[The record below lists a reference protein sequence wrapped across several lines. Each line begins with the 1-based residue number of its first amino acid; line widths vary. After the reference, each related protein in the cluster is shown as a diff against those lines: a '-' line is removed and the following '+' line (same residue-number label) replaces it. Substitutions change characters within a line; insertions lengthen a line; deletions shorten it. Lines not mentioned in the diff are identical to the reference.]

1 MPSDVVMLFGGQ
13 SREHVVSIAS
23 AKYLASE
30 LPEAAYWYESE
41 AGPVFEVAR
50 EELLGLAK
58 PFEQKFVP
66 ARAPRYGGLREAIDG
81 GALAGK
87 VVYFAWHGGRGEDG
101 TVQRWL
107 EEAGVPFTGSD
118 SAASARCMDKERARR
133 AVAAAGVRIPRG
145 GRLSEADPRALL
157 ADFGAL
163 ALKPVDDG
171 SSNGLFLVHGADDLE
186 RALTAIGAQRESYLV
201 EEFVHGIEL
210 SVGVIDEPS
219 GARALPATEVRLERG
234 RVFDFAGKY
243 LGHGTVEITPAEI
256 PAEATAAVQKLAVDA
271 HVALGCR
278 GCTRTDM
285 ILAADGPVYLETNTL
300 PGMTHASFV
309 PQQLRAAG
317 IPMRVFLEREIALAR
332 SR

>member
-23 AKYLASE
+23 ARYLASE

-41 AGPVFEVAR
+41 AGPVFEVDR
-50 EELLGLAK
+50 EELLALDK
-58 PFEQKFVP
+58 PFEQKFEP
-66 ARAPRYGGLREAIDG
+66 KRAARFASLRQAIDG

-87 VVYFAWHGGRGEDG
+87 VVYFAWHGGRCEDG

-118 SAASARCMDKERARR
+118 AASSARCFDKHLARA
-133 AVAAAGVRIPRG
+133 AVGAAGLRIPQG
-145 GRLSEADPRALL
+145 ARLSEVDPHVFFS
-157 ADFGAL
+157 DFGAV
-163 ALKPVDDG
+163 ALKPIADG
-171 SSNGLFLVHGADDLE
+171 SSNGLFLVHDADALE
-186 RALTAIGAQRESYLV
+186 RALAAIGPHRDSYLV
-201 EEFVHGIEL
+201 EEFVSGIEL
-210 SVGVIDEPS
+210 SVGVIDEPA
-219 GARALPATEVRLERG
+219 GPRALPCTEVRLERG

-243 LGHGTVEITPAEI
+243 LGHGTAEITPAEI
-256 PAEATAAVQKLAVDA
+256 PAEATAAAQRLAVGA

-317 IPMRVFLEREIALAR
+317 IPMRAFLEREIAIAR
-332 SR
+332 TR